1 MTDQKTADAVKVTVL
16 DEQFRIR
23 SEADEEYTRRVASH
37 VDAALRELR
46 RAVPTLEPFQT
57 AVLGAMEISDELF
70 RAGQR
75 PRARGARETNF
86 LSQRVLTGSLA
97 PSDDH
102 KPLARK

>member
-46 RAVPTLEPFQT
+46 RAAPTLEPFQT

-70 RAGQR
+70 RA
-75 PRARGARETNF
+75 REALTEISGD
-86 LSQRVLTGSLA
+86 LVERIRRVE
-97 PSDDH
+97 DDIDAC
-102 KPLARK
+102 LEDEVAD

>member
-23 SEADEEYTRRVASH
+23 SEAEEEYTRRVASH

-70 RAGQR
+70 RA
-75 PRARGARETNF
+75 REALTEISGD
-86 LSQRVLTGSLA
+86 LVERIRRVEDAIDACLEDEVA
-97 PSDDH
+97 D
-102 KPLARK
+102 